1 MADLDHFSE
10 ITEETMDGEAPAGE
24 EQERAEDGEE
34 KSDMEEL
41 TALCE
46 RLLIRTMAMQNSLV
60 DLHAEIK
67 ENRMEYNRD
76 RKNMWLVLTDL
87 DEARQEFLDEKK
99 KRKEAANQG
108 GILRSIGISAVFTP
122 FLWNGIS
129 ACVHGAFGSAEALGE
144 IGASLTVSLF
154 SIAGGLALI
163 LLAPPLREILRA
175 LAEGDG
181 EKEEEEGDQAEF
193 EELMRLLKS
202 EKVKTGSEEDPS
214 DTP

>member
-1 MADLDHFSE
+1 
-10 ITEETMDGEAPAGE
+10 
-24 EQERAEDGEE
+24 
-34 KSDMEEL
+34 
-41 TALCE
+41 
-46 RLLIRTMAMQNSLV
+46 
-60 DLHAEIK
+60 
-67 ENRMEYNRD
+67 
-76 RKNMWLVLTDL
+76 MWSVLTDL

-99 KRKEAANQG
+99 ERKETANQG
-108 GILRSIGISAVFTP
+108 GILRSIGIAAVLTP

-163 LLAPPLREILRA
+163 LLAPMLREILRA

-181 EKEEEEGDQAEF
+181 EKEEEE
-193 EELMRLLKS
+193 
-202 EKVKTGSEEDPS
+202 EDPS

>member
-1 MADLDHFSE
+1 MTDLDHFSE

-67 ENRMEYNRD
+67 ENRLEYNRD

-99 KRKEAANQG
+99 KRKEAGGLRREKAGKFPQNQMTVSEQCG
-108 GILRSIGISAVFTP
+108 KIAVKIRQQILR
-122 FLWNGIS
+122 
-129 ACVHGAFGSAEALGE
+129 
-144 IGASLTVSLF
+144 
-154 SIAGGLALI
+154 GGLQL
-163 LLAPPLREILRA
+163 
-175 LAEGDG
+175 
-181 EKEEEEGDQAEF
+181 
-193 EELMRLLKS
+193 
-202 EKVKTGSEEDPS
+202 
-214 DTP
+214 

>member
-87 DEARQEFLDEKK
+87 DEARQEFLDEK
-99 KRKEAANQG
+99 RKERKLP
-108 GILRSIGISAVFTP
+108 IRAVF
-122 FLWNGIS
+122 
-129 ACVHGAFGSAEALGE
+129 C
-144 IGASLTVSLF
+144 GASGF
-154 SIAGGLALI
+154 
-163 LLAPPLREILRA
+163 PLCS
-175 LAEGDG
+175 
-181 EKEEEEGDQAEF
+181 
-193 EELMRLLKS
+193 RLS
-202 EKVKTGSEEDPS
+202 CGTGSLPAYMELLEAPKLWERSEHHSPYRFFPS
-214 DTP
+214 RAVWR